1 MTSNAPSGRS
11 RLKIPA
17 KTWDP
22 FYLGFADWRG
32 PGGDGKLYLGPKV
45 SESEINAILASL
57 QAKGQLTTGFTKA
70 QVEQAEQDIIGKYFN
85 LKEIPTLKFL
95 QLLA

>member
-1 MTSNAPSGRS
+1 M
-11 RLKIPA
+11 
-17 KTWDP
+17 
-22 FYLGFADWRG
+22 
-32 PGGDGKLYLGPKV
+32 